1 MKVLQSSDWHLRDK
15 NIDELTD
22 CINFLTQ
29 TAKDKAVDLIVIAGD
44 IFDSRDIR
52 LDSRAAKL
60 AIKTVSA
67 LADIAPVAVI
77 LGTPSHDGAAPEI
90 LRYARGAHFIHV
102 STIPEQIYLT
112 GGELGNSTGIGNIKP
127 QAVLTMIPQPTKQYL
142 NQGSISESN
151 ETISQAMSAMLAGF
165 GAQAAHYSHVPHLLI
180 GHWNISGSKLSN
192 GQTLT
197 GQEIDISIDQMA
209 LTNASAHMIGHIH
222 LPQQMSDRTFYS
234 GSLCP
239 LNWGE
244 NHDHGFYLHEFDAD
258 DLAKSEF
265 ILSPCRKM
273 SRFVIDLTAGETIT
287 LPFESVAGSSVRVD
301 IRVYQ
306 DEAAAVG
313 KEEITA
319 NLMRWGAVDADVRL
333 IRVPR
338 QTVRSEAVLKVET
351 LRDKLI
357 AMAALK
363 GETVSE
369 SILRKA
375 DALEAGI
382 IEEAME
388 RAA

>member
-1 MKVLQSSDWHLRDK
+1 MNVLHSADWHLRDK

-22 CINFLTQ
+22 CLNFLTQ
-29 TAKDKAVDLIVIAGD
+29 TAKDKAVDLIIISGD

-90 LRYARGAHFIHV
+90 LRYARGKHIIHV
-102 STIPEQIYLT
+102 SNTPEQIYLT
-112 GGELGNSTGIGNIKP
+112 DELSVSPGIGNIRP
-127 QAVLTMIPQPTKQYL
+127 RAVLTMIPQPTKQYF
-142 NQGSISESN
+142 NQGSISDSN
-151 ETISQAMSAMLAGF
+151 ETISQAMSAMFAGF
-165 GAQAAHYSHVPHLLI
+165 GAHVAHYSHVPHILV
-180 GHWNISGSKLSN
+180 GHWNVSGSRLSN

-197 GQEIDISIDQMA
+197 GQEIDISIDQMG
-209 LTNASAHMIGHIH
+209 LTNASAHLLGHIH
-222 LPQQMSDRTFYS
+222 LSQKLGDRTFYS

-244 NHDHGFYLHEFDAD
+244 NHDHGFYIHEFDAD
-258 DLAKSEF
+258 DLVKSEF
-265 ILSPCRKM
+265 VFTPCRKM
-273 SRFVIDLTAGETIT
+273 SRFVFDLTAGETIT

-319 NLMRWGAVDADVRL
+319 NLMRWGAIDADVRL

-351 LRDKLI
+351 LRDKLV

-375 DALEAGI
+375 DELEFAPA
-382 IEEAME
+382 EELIG